1 MGNKLVDGLEGP
13 RRQPIGQVLQKREV
27 SLAIILVAVALVLWG
42 LTDSFAT
49 AGNAR
54 VLLQGMTVDMIIAV
68 PMAISLIAGNIDF
81 SVGSTVA
88 LTSAVCGLALAS
100 GVPAAGAIGIALV
113 LGAFLGFV
121 NAAIIEVLHVTP
133 LVTTLGTW
141 MAYKGLSLVIAG
153 GRTIGDFPAAFT
165 KVGRGELLGIPLPVI
180 YMVVVVVA
188 GVLAMRYIPF
198 FHNAYYIGSNPESAR
213 LAGIDTKRFT
223 YVSFMLTGTLAAFA
237 GVVLAARLGAAS
249 QQAGDGLEFRNVVGL
264 LIGGISMNGGV
275 GTILGAVL
283 GVGLMQM
290 VNNAIV
296 LLHLNVSYTKVIT
309 GSILVLAVAV
319 DQLSR
324 GRRRKRAA
332 APRNTQKQ
340 KTPIGERVH
349 VPDLPE
355 DEEQK

>member
-1 MGNKLVDGLEGP
+1 MGKKLVDGLAG
-13 RRQPIGQVLQKREV
+13 RQRQPIGQILQKREV
-27 SLAIILVAVALVLWG
+27 SLAILLIALAMVLWG
-42 LTDSFAT
+42 LTGSFAT
-49 AGNAR
+49 TGNVR

-88 LTSAVCGLALAS
+88 LTSTVCGLALAA
-100 GVPAAGAIGIALV
+100 GFPAAGAVGVALL

-121 NAAIIEVLHVTP
+121 NAFIIEVLHVTS

-141 MAYKGLSLVIAG
+141 MAYKGLSLVVAG
-153 GRTIGDFPAAFT
+153 GRTIGDFPPSFT
-165 KVGRGELLGIPLPVI
+165 AIGRGEVFGVPLPVI
-180 YMVVVVVA
+180 YMVVVVVL

-213 LAGIDTKRFT
+213 LAGINTKRFT
-223 YVSFMLTGTLAAFA
+223 YVSFVLTGTLAAFA

-264 LIGGISMNGGV
+264 LIGGISMNGGI

-309 GSILVLAVAV
+309 GTILVLAVAI
-319 DQLSR
+319 DQVSQ

-332 APRNTQKQ
+332 APKNRQ
-340 KTPIGERVH
+340 KTEAPPSGSTGTSGQAGPDGE
-349 VPDLPE
+349 
-355 DEEQK
+355 Q